1 MKPRRPATR
10 KTRDDYHHKRDQLI
24 SERSALIVTMA
35 LLVAVGGAGLLHAAH
50 QPAAMVAFT
59 AVAIFAG
66 SLRLFSDLVD

>member
-1 MKPRRPATR
+1 MKPRRPGTH
-10 KTRDDYHHKRDQLI
+10 KTRDDYHDNRARLL

-66 SLRLFSDLVD
+66 SVRLFSDLVD